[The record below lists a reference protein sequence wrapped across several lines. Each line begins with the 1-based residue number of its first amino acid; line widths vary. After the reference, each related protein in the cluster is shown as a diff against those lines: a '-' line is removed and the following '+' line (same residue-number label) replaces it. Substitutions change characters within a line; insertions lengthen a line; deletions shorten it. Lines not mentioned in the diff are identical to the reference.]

1 MFKATA
7 FIVASTGTYHG
18 VALSRSPKRAV
29 AEAQNRAELA
39 LLEGDR
45 KARYCSGISV
55 DGFTLRDTA
64 SNRVVADI
72 MNI

>member
-7 FIVASTGTYHG
+7 FIVASTGTYTG
-18 VALSRSPKRAV
+18 VALSRSPKQAV
-29 AEAQNRAELA
+29 RDARDNAEQA
-39 LLEGDR
+39 LCDGDA
-45 KARYCSGISV
+45 KVGYCSGIAA

-72 MNI
+72 LNI

>member
-7 FIVASTGTYHG
+7 FIVASTGTYNG
-18 VALSRSPKRAV
+18 VALSRSPKEAV
-29 AEAQNRAELA
+29 AEAQNRAESA
-39 LLEGDR
+39 LMEGDR
-45 KARYCSGISV
+45 KARYCSGIAA